1 MPDAAVPQAVAE
13 ALGKARPM
21 PGHVFSLYLPFWD
34 RNKNWKEFEHE
45 ELKEKAK
52 IWALLACAGIDH
64 KRSETI
70 KKRRY
75 EISTPN
81 PKGNIDES
89 LLNSLLKRQK
99 ALAGSLSAETITAT
113 SLSPFVTGMGEEHA
127 VENGFAFLSPYGL
140 PYLAG
145 SGVKGVIRRAAEEL
159 AQGLNPQGTF
169 GWTHTRVMWLFG
181 FDYEN
186 KKGILGT
193 LEKER
198 KHSTEEIC
206 QESNKLLEY
215 FDKEAKSF
223 SKLNENDCH
232 FKGALSFWD
241 VIIKGKLGIDI
252 LTPHYGHYYQGE
264 EPPHDAGQPVP
275 NPFLVVKPDATFTF
289 HITCNERHLP
299 DSLKGQTWRQ
309 LIQAAFDHAF
319 TWAGFGAKTAA
330 GYGVLT
336 RGMPQKASSTPNK
349 PSGTRPGQT
358 LPPAMTAGSRVID
371 QNGETGFIKEIR
383 GDKALVDFD
392 GFEEEVPLS
401 ELKSID

>member
-21 PGHVFSLYLPFWD
+21 PGHVFSLYLPFWRGD
-34 RNKNWKEFEHE
+34 KWLKAGDEAKREALQSVCRAPHDTLAE
-45 ELKEKAK
+45 EL
-52 IWALLACAGIDH
+52 I
-64 KRSETI
+64 R
-70 KKRRY
+70 
-75 EISTPN
+75 
-81 PKGNIDES
+81 
-89 LLNSLLKRQK
+89 RQK
-99 ALAGSLSAETITAT
+99 ALASSLSAETITAT

-186 KKGILGT
+186 KKDTLGT

-198 KHSTEEIC
+198 KHSAEEAR
-206 QESNKLLEY
+206 QEASKLLEY

-223 SKLNENDCH
+223 SNLNENDCY

-241 VIIKGKLGIDI
+241 VIINGELGIDI
-252 LTPHYGHYYQGE
+252 LTPHYGDYYQGK

-275 NPFLVVKPDATFTF
+275 NPFLVVKPGATFTF

-299 DSLKGQTWRQ
+299 DSLKGESWRQ

-330 GYGVLT
+330 GYGVLET
-336 RGMPQKASSTPNK
+336 ESIRKARQKTAMANTP
-349 PSGTRPGQT
+349 P
-358 LPPAMTAGSRVID
+358 
-371 QNGETGFIKEIR
+371 KE
-383 GDKALVDFD
+383 GDKVIIADKDNKFYGRKGEILKILHNPVTDEQVAQLRAIDD
-392 GFEEEVPLS
+392 GGKIKGMIP
-401 ELKSID
+401 LKSLQKIPDEK